1 MAKHT
6 RLQVTSGMSVPTISA
21 PRELSPSPSPSQL
34 PSRIRMSEG
43 FGGMSNFKISR
54 RVKMAIIV
62 IVASFLIYKI
72 MKKSKGKKSD
82 DILDSITT
90 STSRI
95 FM

>member
-21 PRELSPSPSPSQL
+21 PRELSPSPSQL